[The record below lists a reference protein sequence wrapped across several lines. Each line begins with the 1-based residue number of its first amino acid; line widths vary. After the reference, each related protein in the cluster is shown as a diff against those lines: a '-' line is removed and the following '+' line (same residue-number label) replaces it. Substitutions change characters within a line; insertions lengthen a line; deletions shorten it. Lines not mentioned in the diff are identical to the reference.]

1 MKRILL
7 ILLLILNLLYLAVV
21 LTGYPMRFSFAWNVG
36 LAFGWIGC
44 LLLSGIFFIR
54 SGKKSGYSPYLSLAV
69 FSLSLA
75 CFGWHAF
82 INYLSLIMG

>member
-1 MKRILL
+1 MKRFLL
-7 ILLLILNLLYLAVV
+7 ILLLIVNLLYIAAV
-21 LTGYPMRFSFAWNVG
+21 LIGYPMRFSLGWNVG
-36 LAFGWIGC
+36 LGLVWVGN
-44 LLLSGIFFIR
+44 LLLAGIFVFR
-54 SGKKSGYSPYLSLAV
+54 SGKKNGYSPYLSLAV